1 MAPKH
6 LLLALSLCGALAL
19 AGCTSGHDGGNGTS
33 TSTSGGYGA
42 GGCVTG
48 PAGGAC
54 SNVTA
59 SGSASGSV
67 SSTNSSTG
75 PPPAPMQANVV
86 IENMKFTN
94 DSVTVKVGGTVT
106 WVHRDGTAQHTVTA
120 NDGSFDSSPSCNAPV
135 TPLSDC
141 MMNGDSY
148 QATFATVGDFQYHCK
163 VHPEM
168 TGVVHVVA

>member
-1 MAPKH
+1 MAPKQV
-6 LLLALSLCGALAL
+6 LFALAVCGALAL
-19 AGCTSGHDGGNGTS
+19 AGCTSGHDGGNETS

-48 PAGGAC
+48 PAGSAC

-59 SGSASGSV
+59 SGSA

-75 PPPAPMQANVV
+75 PPPAPMAANVV
-86 IENMKFTN
+86 IEDMKFTN
-94 DSVTVKVGGTVT
+94 DSVTIKVGGTVT
-106 WVHRDGTAQHTVTA
+106 WKHNDGTQQHTVTA
-120 NDGSFDSSPSCNAPV
+120 DDGSFDSSPSCSQPV
-135 TPLSDC
+135 TPLSSC
-141 MMNGDSY
+141 MKNGDSY
-148 QATFATVGDFQYHCK
+148 TVTFATLGDVKYHCK